1 MLSSVQISN
10 IEECHTNLLALK
22 VYDSI
27 GESQDW
33 TCECECECEFAYN
46 QFTNGME
53 WKKGNSKLYQ

>member
-46 QFTNGME
+46 EFVNGME
-53 WKKGNSKLYQ
+53 WKG